1 MYDMS
6 YKKLNFERF
15 SEEYMARAS
24 AEFLSFIRT
33 RRSVREF
40 SDRDIPVEVINNIVS
55 AAASAPS
62 GANKEP
68 WFFSIVRDP
77 DVKHKIRLG
86 AEKEE
91 KLFYTQKAPKYW
103 LKDLNKFGTDWHK
116 EFLEEAPFLIVVF
129 KQIYDLNNNVKYK
142 NYYVN
147 ESVGIACGFLLTAV
161 HNAGLVA
168 LTHTP
173 SPMGFLEKACKRPP
187 NERAFLLIPVGYPD
201 DNAKVPDLKKKQF
214 SDYSEI
220 I

>member
-1 MYDMS
+1 MS
-6 YKKLNFERF
+6 YKKLYFKRF
-15 SEEYMARAS
+15 TEEYMARAS
-24 AEFLSFIRT
+24 GEFLSFIRT

-91 KLFYTQKAPKYW
+91 KLFYTHKAPQYW

-147 ESVGIACGFLLTAV
+147 ESVGIACGILLTAI

-173 SPMGFLEKACKRPP
+173 SPMGFLEKVCKRPK
-187 NERAFLLIPVGYPD
+187 NERAYLLIPVGYPAV
-201 DNAKVPDLKKKQF
+201 NAKIPDLTKKE
-214 SDYSEI
+214 YNEYAEI

>member
-1 MYDMS
+1 MCF
-6 YKKLNFERF
+6 KKLLFNRI
-15 SEEYMARAS
+15 SQEEMARAS
-24 AEFLSFIRT
+24 SDFLSLMRY

-40 SDRDIPVEVINNIVS
+40 SDQDIPIEVIKNIVS
-55 AAASAPS
+55 AAAAAPS

-68 WFFSIVRDP
+68 WYFSIVSDP
-77 DVKHKIRLG
+77 VVKHEIRIR
-86 AEKEE
+86 AENEE
-91 KLFYTQKAPKYW
+91 KAFYTHKAPASW
-103 LKDLNKFGTDWHK
+103 LEDLNKFGTDWHK
-116 EFLEEAPFLIVVF
+116 EFLEVAPYLIIVF
-129 KQIYDLNNNVKYK
+129 KQIYDLQNGEKYK

-147 ESVGIACGFLLTAV
+147 ESVGIACGILLTAI
-161 HNAGLVA
+161 HRAGLVA

-214 SDYSEI
+214 SDYAEI

>member
-1 MYDMS
+1 MS
-6 YKKLNFERF
+6 YKKLYFKRF
-15 SEEYMARAS
+15 TEEYMARAS
-24 AEFLSFIRT
+24 GEFLSFIRT

-91 KLFYTQKAPKYW
+91 KLFYTHKAPQYW

-147 ESVGIACGFLLTAV
+147 ESVGIACGILLTAI
-161 HNAGLVA
+161 HKAGLVA

-173 SPMGFLEKACKRPP
+173 SPMGFLEKVCKRPK
-187 NERAFLLIPVGYPD
+187 NERAYLLIPVGYPAV
-201 DNAKVPDLKKKQF
+201 NAKIPVLTKKE
-214 SDYSEI
+214 YNEYATI